1 MAKLKLLWLVTV
13 AAAFWGPFLAISS
26 YPQVFAYRI
35 LFLAHLI
42 ALTFALVFR
51 NGLATQLEQV
61 KVRDQL
67 RFFFLWLIWA
77 IISVLWADSKIDAAR
92 HIWALFS
99 GISLIGFTV
108 FYTNT
113 EKDLTNYS
121 KLCLA
126 TLLLFMLIGVWEHLT
141 GIHLKPMS
149 TIDPVI
155 YAQEALFPRVIF
167 TNTNDFA
174 TFLALYMPFLYTRA
188 KYCTPWRTKASSW
201 LALLL
206 GIYLIIITDSRA
218 NILALFLMA
227 ACALVLYLMDARLKG
242 FRNLIIIVLIIGSAW
257 WLTGYTGLRSL
268 GIQDLAYQLTS
279 LNVETQEKGSSI
291 QLRTGLIRGGFEML
305 KKHAFLGVG
314 AGNAEYHMQDYWL
327 WTRGLT
333 NLHNWWLEVLVNYG
347 VLLWVLYL
355 AFYGRLMWDLF
366 TVLRRSEQPLLK
378 RLAEGLLLSMTGFL
392 IGAVSSSTL
401 YAANFM
407 WFIFALGLAVYNRF
421 LNSAGQKGTPNE
433 T

>member
-1 MAKLKLLWLVTV
+1 MAKLKLIWLITV

-26 YPQVFAYRI
+26 YPQLFAYRI

-42 ALTFALVFR
+42 ALALVLVFR
-51 NGLATQLEQV
+51 NKLSTRLEQV

-77 IISVLWADSKIDAAR
+77 IVSILWADSKIDAAR

-99 GISLIGFTV
+99 GIALIGFTV
-108 FYTNT
+108 FYSDT
-113 EKDLTNYS
+113 EKDLRNYS
-121 KLCLA
+121 RLCLA
-126 TLLLFMLIGVWEHLT
+126 TLLLFMFIGLWESLT

-155 YAQEALFPRVIF
+155 YAHEALFPRVIF

-174 TFLALYMPFLYTRA
+174 TFLALYVPFLYTSA
-188 KYCTPWRTKASSW
+188 KYCTSWWIKVSSW

-227 ACALVLYLMDARLKG
+227 ACAVFFYLLHTKLKG

-257 WLTGYTGLRSL
+257 WLAGYTGLRSL

-279 LNVETQEKGSSI
+279 LDVETQEKGSSI
-291 QLRTGLIRGGFEML
+291 QLRIGLIRGGFEML

-333 NLHNWWLEVLVNYG
+333 NLHNWWMEVLVNYG
-347 VLLWVLYL
+347 VLIWVLYM
-355 AFYGRLMWDLF
+355 AFYGKLMWNLF
-366 TVLRRSEQPLLK
+366 TVLRKSEQLLLK

-392 IGAVSSSTL
+392 VGAASSSTL
-401 YAANFM
+401 YAASFM

-421 LNSAGQKGTPNE
+421 LNSA
-433 T
+433 